1 MFLLAGR
8 WPWACVDTTSPLS
21 VVQQPQQHHQHP
33 VPVPAGGSFP
43 ASGIGSPNGLIIED
57 SPIAP
62 SSQYIVSK
70 DQWNG
75 GGAAAAAAGAAHG
88 HGHGGH
94 SSQAGSSSGS
104 SSGGGGGMANGGGG
118 AASGGS
124 SDSAHPFSTFFDI
137 SQWTLMECFS
147 LRRTQHL
154 YYQLGNGLFLL
165 AFLAPNAPFGML
177 WLRCVVIA
185 GCVLL
190 IIWGWQ
196 VECTVDVVVWASL
209 FLAVNAICVGAL
221 LVRSWGRSEFEEGV
235 EAVKFSGV
243 FVIGCIK

>member
-1 MFLLAGR
+1 MFLLG
-8 WPWACVDTTSPLS
+8 WALALGLVDTTSPLS

-209 FLAVNAICVGAL
+209 FLAVNAIYVGAL
-221 LVRSWGRSEFEEGV
+221 LCKLRPVKFEKEI
-235 EAVKFSGV
+235 EAVSFIV
-243 FVIGCIK
+243 IFV